1 MLPPGHIAT
10 TLLLSRLA
18 RADAPPAVL
27 GALTPDFID
36 KPLAWVL
43 HVIPGGRYL
52 AHSLTAALLLS
63 AVLGRL
69 LGWGTAKGFAV
80 GYLAH
85 LAGDQTFGGHV
96 PWLMPLKKYDT
107 PRERRPNLDLSWQ
120 EWTFEA
126 LSLLFILARARRA
139 VAGAETKSQASGGLP
154 HWTCYGTR

>member
-1 MLPPGHIAT
+1 VLPPGHIAT

-18 RADAPPAVL
+18 RADTPPAVVGTL
-27 GALTPDFID
+27 VPDFID

-80 GYLAH
+80 GYVAH
-85 LAGDQTFGGHV
+85 LLGDQSFGGQV
-96 PWLMPLKKYDT
+96 PWLMPLLKYNMPHD
-107 PRERRPNLDLSWQ
+107 RRPNLDLSWQ

-126 LSLLFILARARRA
+126 LSLLFIVARARRA
-139 VAGAETKSQASGGLP
+139 TASTKEQ
-154 HWTCYGTR
+154 